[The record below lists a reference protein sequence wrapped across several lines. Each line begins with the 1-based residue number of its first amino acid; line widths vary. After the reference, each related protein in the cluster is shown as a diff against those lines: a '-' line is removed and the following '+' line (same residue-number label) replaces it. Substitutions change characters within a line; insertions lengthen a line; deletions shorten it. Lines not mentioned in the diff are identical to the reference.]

1 MKFRYLKLTALALTA
16 VLTMGLAGCGKKQ
29 AVNTDAA
36 ANKEPEKKVE
46 TKVDQIKKAGKI
58 VLGTSPDYPPYEF
71 IKSVDGKETIV
82 GFDIEIA
89 KEIAKDL
96 GVELEIKSMD
106 FKGLLGALQAGNI
119 DFVLSGMTPTEERK
133 QSVDFSNIYYTAVQQ
148 VVVRAED
155 KDKIKSVD
163 DLKGK
168 KVGVQKGAIQ
178 EEIAANQMPNSE
190 AKALG
195 KISDI
200 TLALKTKKVDAAII
214 EGPVAKSNVN
224 ANSDLAISDIVLKT
238 EEAGSAVAVKKG
250 NKELVD
256 EINKTLDRLMKNNTI
271 DKLVADANSLAESK

>member
-1 MKFRYLKLTALALTA
+1 MKFRYLKLNALALAA
-16 VLTMGLAGCGKKQ
+16 VLTIGLVGCGKNQ
-29 AVNTDAA
+29 AVDANA
-36 ANKEPEKKVE
+36 VSKTEPEKKVE
-46 TKVDQIKKAGKI
+46 TKADQIKKAGKI

-71 IKSVDGKETIV
+71 IKSVNGKETIV

-106 FKGLLGALQAGNI
+106 FKGLLGALQAGNV
-119 DFVLSGMTPTEERK
+119 DFVLSGMTPDEERK
-133 QSVDFSNIYYTAVQQ
+133 QSVDFSNIYYTAVQKI
-148 VVVRAED
+148 VVRAED

-178 EEIAANQMPNSE
+178 EEIAAKQMPNSE

-195 KISDI
+195 KITDI
-200 TLALKTKKVDAAII
+200 VLALKTKKVDAAII
-214 EGPVAKSNVN
+214 EEPVAKSYVN
-224 ANSDLAISDIVLKT
+224 ANNDLAVSDIVLKT
-238 EEAGSAVAVKKG
+238 EDAGSAVAVKKG

-256 EINKTLDRLMKNNTI
+256 EINKTLDRLSKDKTI
-271 DKLVADANSLAESK
+271 DKLVTEATNLAESN